1 MNALASEWSS
11 GCESGWTL
19 YLEHSYRDSQFISG
33 SDGFYEDHKDKGT
46 KEEEY
51 EEEDLS
57 MVSDASS
64 GPPHFPYDE
73 AYFNEEENNGGFYS
87 ESNAV
92 KLAKSAK
99 KNQKVKENQQHLPSF
114 LHDTASSCVFDLS
127 TNEVD
132 LNNQQT
138 STESMVDYSQGFSA
152 NYIKFQGRSTFH
164 QHLDFI
170 QPSLSENEYEGNDIW
185 YGGKGIW
192 MR

>member
-19 YLEHSYRDSQFISG
+19 YLEHSYRGSQFIDG
-33 SDGFYEDHKDKGT
+33 SDGFNEDHKYKGI

-51 EEEDLS
+51 EEDDLS

-73 AYFNEEENNGGFYS
+73 DEAYLNEEENNDGFHS
-87 ESNAV
+87 ESKAV
-92 KLAKSAK
+92 KLVKSGK
-99 KNQKVKENQQHLPSF
+99 KKQKVKENQQHLPSF
-114 LHDTASSCVFDLS
+114 LHDTASSCFFDLS

-132 LNNQQT
+132 VNNQQT
-138 STESMVDYSQGFSA
+138 STESMLDYSQGFSA
-152 NYIKFQGRSTFH
+152 NYIKGRSTFH

-170 QPSLSENEYEGNDIW
+170 QPSRSENEYQGN
-185 YGGKGIW
+185 K
-192 MR
+192 